1 MMMILTKI
9 IMMRKSMV
17 IAKGN
22 LIFAS
27 FLCECT
33 NFDSIFRKNS
43 GSDPK
48 TPSRK
53 KSSKRKK
60 TVSEPLKSIN
70 EDLPLEITNKNSN
83 NSNEEENENEGED
96 QISDLVSELES
107 EILSDDDVFG
117 EHNAEV
123 SLCQLINETFKF
135 SEDDDYFDFD

>member
-1 MMMILTKI
+1 MDLRMYE
-9 IMMRKSMV
+9 S
-17 IAKGN
+17 
-22 LIFAS
+22 
-27 FLCECT
+27 
-33 NFDSIFRKNS
+33 FDSIYRKNS
-43 GSDPK
+43 QGDREPK

-60 TVSEPLKSIN
+60 TVSEPLENIN
-70 EDLPLEITNKNSN
+70 EDLPLIMNTKSSN
-83 NSNEEENENEGED
+83 DEENEEEGQD

-107 EILSDDDVFG
+107 EILSDDEVFG